1 MGESP
6 LPETAG
12 SSRVDVHREMFFVS
26 LKEVNEPM
34 RKILVF
40 AVVWFAVVTT
50 VAIPVVAVAAQGEPV
65 TTGITWSAF
74 VWTFVGALLFI
85 LGGWLKKTPAENFS
99 GSKAVQ
105 TLVIALLV
113 SLISIAFNIPA
124 AEALSMLDQW
134 TTAFLQV
141 TTSTGLIALIE
152 FWRQVIWR
160 RLHPTQM
167 ATGPPNT

>member
-1 MGESP
+1 
-6 LPETAG
+6 
-12 SSRVDVHREMFFVS
+12 
-26 LKEVNEPM
+26 M
-34 RKILVF
+34 RKMLVF
-40 AVVWFAVVTT
+40 AVVTLLLAFT
-50 VAIPVVAVAAQGEPV
+50 VAIPVVVAQGEPV
-65 TTGITWSAF
+65 TTGITLSTF

-85 LGGWLKKTPAENFS
+85 LGGWLKKTPAETFS

-105 TLVIALLV
+105 TLIIALLV

-134 TTAFLQV
+134 IAGFIQL

-160 RLHPTQM
+160 RLHQAQM

>member
-1 MGESP
+1 
-6 LPETAG
+6 
-12 SSRVDVHREMFFVS
+12 
-26 LKEVNEPM
+26 M
-34 RKILVF
+34 RRIPVF
-40 AVVWFAVVTT
+40 AVVTLLLAFT
-50 VAIPVVAVAAQGEPV
+50 VAIPVVAAQAEPA
-65 TTGITWSAF
+65 TTGVTLSAF

-85 LGGWLKKTPAENFS
+85 LGGWLKKTPKEDFS
-99 GSKAVQ
+99 GLKAVQ

-134 TTAFLQV
+134 IAGFIQL

-160 RLHPTQM
+160 RLHPAQ
-167 ATGPPNT
+167 APGPPKT

>member
-1 MGESP
+1 
-6 LPETAG
+6 
-12 SSRVDVHREMFFVS
+12 
-26 LKEVNEPM
+26 M
-34 RKILVF
+34 RKMLVF
-40 AVVWFAVVTT
+40 AVVALLLAFT
-50 VAIPVVAVAAQGEPV
+50 VAIPMVTAQGEPV
-65 TTGITWSAF
+65 TTGVTWNAF

-85 LGGWLKKTPAENFS
+85 LGGWLKKTPAESFS

-134 TTAFLQV
+134 IASFIQL

-160 RLHPTQM
+160 RIHPTQ
-167 ATGPPNT
+167 APGPPKP